1 MSSKNTWIWFV
12 VAAALFAFIFSF
24 QRFSRSPT
32 TEPFYILSDLHPNT
46 VASIQVIPANA
57 LEIRAEHT
65 NGAWL
70 LTKPVIYPA
79 QPAAVEA
86 LLAALQKLT
95 PITRVSAGEL
105 RERHGANMEYG
116 FEPPQ
121 TSLVVTDGG
130 HRWQLQVGNK
140 TAPGDQVFLR
150 VVGVDGAFVADA
162 DWLKFI
168 PHSANDWRDTALVDF
183 NGSTPDWIVL
193 TNGTKVIELHCDAT
207 NRLWRMTRPLVAR
220 ADSSRITEVLQAL
233 QTARI
238 SQFISDDT
246 KTDPS
251 VFGLLPADLDLW
263 LGYGTNFTTAIHI
276 GKSPTNTASQVYAR
290 REGWNAIVTTA
301 KEPLSPWHGAVNDF
315 RNPYLLDLSVPIA
328 EIEVQGRNNFTMQR
342 QGTNDWRVVG
352 EKFPVD
358 AGSVQQF
365 IKILASLRVAEF
377 VKDVVTAPDLP
388 GYGLA
393 TPTRQITLRSAA
405 GLPRQSD
412 LPRRSETETGVTA
425 GDTNAI
431 IAQLLFGAAQDKE
444 VFVRRADEDFVY
456 AVTLEDFNRLPEAGW
471 EFRERRIWTFSENDV
486 AQIAIHQNGKTWQI
500 IRNGPNKWSFAP
512 GSEGIINPPAIE
524 ETVHRLGELTAAG
537 WVAPNTTNAAPYGF
551 KPDNLQITVEL
562 KNGTKNT
569 VDFGAGAPAA
579 QTALAAVTLEG
590 ERWVFVFPPVLYQFV
605 LSYLTIPANVP

>member
-24 QRFSRSPT
+24 QRFSRSSV
-32 TEPFYILSDLHPNT
+32 TEPFYILPDLHPNT
-46 VASIQVIPANA
+46 VTSIQVIPVNA
-57 LEIRAEHT
+57 LEIRAERT

-70 LTKPVIYPA
+70 LTKPIIYPA

-86 LLAALQKLT
+86 LFTALQKLT
-95 PITRVSAGEL
+95 PITRISASEL
-105 RERHGANMEYG
+105 REHHDANMEYG

-130 HRWQLQVGNK
+130 QRRQLQVGNK

-150 VVGVDGAFVADA
+150 VVGVDGAFVANA

-183 NGSTPDWIVL
+183 NGGTPDWIIL
-193 TNGTKVIELHCDAT
+193 TNGTKVIELHYNAT
-207 NRLWRMTRPLVAR
+207 NHLWCMTRPLVAR
-220 ADSSRITEVLQAL
+220 ADSGRITEALQAL

-251 VFGLLPADLDLW
+251 VFGLLSADLDLW

-276 GKSPTNTASQVYAR
+276 GKSPTNAASQVYAR

-301 KEPLSPWHGAVNDF
+301 KEPLLPWHGAVNDF

-328 EIEVQGRNNFTMQR
+328 EIEVQGRNNFTLQQ
-342 QGTNDWRVVG
+342 QGTNAWRVLG
-352 EKFPVD
+352 EKFSAD

-365 IKILASLRVAEF
+365 IKTLASLRVAEF

-393 TPTRQITLRSAA
+393 TNSRQITLHSTA
-405 GLPRQSD
+405 GLPRQS
-412 LPRRSETETGVTA
+412 EATV
-425 GDTNAI
+425 GDTNVV
-431 IAQLLFGAAQDKE
+431 IAQLLFGATQDKE

-500 IRNGPNKWSFAP
+500 IHNGPNKWSFAP

-524 ETVHRLGELTAAG
+524 ETAHRLGELTAAG

-569 VDFGAGAPAA
+569 VDFGAEVPAA
-579 QTALAAVTLEG
+579 KTALAAVTLEG
-590 ERWVFVFPPVLYQFV
+590 ERWVFVLPPVLYQFV
-605 LSYLTIPANVP
+605 LSYLTIPTNVP

>member
-12 VAAALFAFIFSF
+12 LAAALFAFIFSF
-24 QRFSRSPT
+24 QRFSRSST
-32 TEPFYILSDLHPNT
+32 TEPSHVLPGLHPNT
-46 VASIQVIPANA
+46 VTSIQVIPANA
-57 LEIRAEHT
+57 LEIRAERT
-65 NGAWL
+65 NRTWL

-79 QPAAVEA
+79 QPAAIEA
-86 LLAALQKLT
+86 LITALQKLM
-95 PITRVSAGEL
+95 PIIRISASEL
-105 RERHGANMEYG
+105 REHSGTNIEYG

-121 TSLVVTDGG
+121 TSLVVTDGDQ
-130 HRWQLQVGNK
+130 RWQLQVGNK

-168 PHSANDWRDTALVDF
+168 PHSLNDWRDTALVDF
-183 NGSTPDWIVL
+183 NGGTPDWIVL
-193 TNGTKVIELHCDAT
+193 TNSTKVIELRYDAT
-207 NRLWRMTRPLVAR
+207 NHLWRMTRPLAAR
-220 ADSSRITEVLQAL
+220 ADSSRIMGALQAL
-233 QTARI
+233 QTTRI

-276 GKSPTNTASQVYAR
+276 GKSPTNAASQVYAR
-290 REGWNAIVTTA
+290 REGWNTIVTTA
-301 KEPLSPWHGAVNDF
+301 KEPLAPWHGAVNDF

-328 EIEVQGRNNFTMQR
+328 EIEVHGTNNFILQR

-352 EKFPVD
+352 EKLPVD
-358 AGSVQQF
+358 AESVQQF

-393 TPTRQITLRSAA
+393 TPTGQITLRS
-405 GLPRQSD
+405 
-412 LPRRSETETGVTA
+412 TA
-425 GDTNAI
+425 GDTNAV
-431 IAQLLFGAAQDKE
+431 IAQLLFGATQDKE
-444 VFVRRADEDFVY
+444 VFARRADEDFVY

-471 EFRERRIWTFSENDV
+471 EFRERRIWTFPENDV
-486 AQIAIHQNGKTWQI
+486 AQITIHQNGKTRQI
-500 IRNGPNKWSFAP
+500 VRNGLNKWSFAS

-537 WVAPNTTNAAPYGF
+537 WVAPNTTNAVPYGF

-562 KNGTKNT
+562 KNGTKNM
-569 VDFGAGAPAA
+569 VDFGAEVPTA

-590 ERWVFVFPPVLYQFV
+590 ERWVFVFQPALYQFV